1 MAKFKEDDLV
11 MLKDCATVTKSLDVY
26 KVIDYLRHD
35 VVIIAPFDSLKKSRA
50 VEEDDL
56 KLVGNLNGLDGL
68 VCVEKVPTVPD
79 IINTDA
85 LTSKD
90 VDYESIVKTPVYYDF
105 INVGEALNKLK
116 SYEHYTTKHIEDIK
130 FVVDYVGCRILPIL
144 VKSMEYRGT
153 SLTKVTYM
161 AADLTIHR
169 YVPSLST
176 LQIFDTFS
184 EASKSL
190 IDSGY
195 DPEKD
200 EPELP
205 F

>member
-1 MAKFKEDDLV
+1 MAKFKENDLV
-11 MLKDCATVTKSLDVY
+11 ILKDCATVTKALGVY
-26 KVIDYLRHD
+26 RVVDYLQHD
-35 VVIIAPFDSLKKSRA
+35 VVVVSAFDSDKFSRA
-50 VEEDDL
+50 VKEDAL
-56 KLVGNLNGLDGL
+56 KLVGNLNGLDEL
-68 VCVEKVPTVPD
+68 VCVEKVPD

-85 LTSKD
+85 MTSKD

-144 VKSMEYRGT
+144 VKSMEYSGT

-176 LQIFDTFS
+176 LKIFDTFL

-190 IDSGY
+190 IASGY